1 MRAILLQISF
11 THLIFTLAPRRTDKV
26 GTEAAF
32 HPVEEYMA
40 AVLEWFRAQQLTGPG
55 ARPRVYLA
63 SDDPRVL
70 GECRDKYPHVEFFGD
85 QNVAKSAALSSRCNH
100 IV

>member
-1 MRAILLQISF
+1 MG
-11 THLIFTLAPRRTDKV
+11 K
-26 GTEAAF
+26 EAAF

-40 AVLEWFRAQQLTGPG
+40 PVLEWFRARQLTRPG

-85 QNVAKSAALSSRCNH
+85 QKVAESAALSSRYNET
-100 IV
+100 

>member
-1 MRAILLQISF
+1 M
-11 THLIFTLAPRRTDKV
+11 

-40 AVLEWFRAQQLTGPG
+40 AVLELFRAQQLTRPG

-70 GECRDKYPHVEFFGD
+70 GECRDKYPDVEFFGD
-85 QNVAKSAALSSRCNH
+85 QNVAKSAASGSRHNARYYRSCK
-100 IV
+100 

>member
-1 MRAILLQISF
+1 M
-11 THLIFTLAPRRTDKV
+11 

-40 AVLEWFRAQQLTGPG
+40 PVLEWFRARQLTRPG

-70 GECRDKYPHVEFFGD
+70 GECRDKYPRVEFFGD
-85 QNVAKSAALSSRCNH
+85 QKVAESAALSSRYNERYYRSCK
-100 IV
+100 

>member
-1 MRAILLQISF
+1 M
-11 THLIFTLAPRRTDKV
+11 

-40 AVLEWFRAQQLTGPG
+40 AVLEWFRAQQLTRPG

-85 QNVAKSAALSSRCNH
+85 KKVAESAALSSRYNERYYRSCE
-100 IV
+100 